1 MPIFAVSLL
10 LLRALA
16 GAGRRIARFQAAFV
30 GGWLCLVALG
40 TEARAAEGTPGRVR
54 VTYWEKWRGVEMDA
68 MKALVDDF
76 NHSQSRIEV
85 EYIPTSSVNKK
96 TLVATAGGDPPDLAG
111 VTAQDVFDFAEKG
124 ALIALDEWAQGTA
137 VAAARYIPAYWDMG
151 VYRGQLYGV
160 VSVPAV
166 NALHWNKRLF
176 RAAGLDPE
184 QPPRTIAQLDRYAK
198 RLTRSE
204 DGRIVQ
210 AGFLPSD
217 PTWWAFFWP
226 YFFHGRLWD
235 GGAHITLT
243 EPENVRAF
251 TWVQSYAKEHGVL
264 ALQNLS
270 ATFGNVA
277 SAQDPFLSEKLAMV
291 LQGVWLANY
300 AEAFAPKL
308 EWGAAP
314 FPSLNADDPP
324 VSFVDADMLVI
335 PRGAAHAR
343 EAFEFI
349 RFIAQQANTEKLC
362 LLQRKNSPL
371 ADVTPSFFEQHKNPY
386 IRMFQALPSSPA
398 ARGPLKMSVW
408 PEYRTELHAT
418 FQKVWLARATPA
430 EALAETQARMQRSL
444 DRARRRE
451 GIAPS
456 PKLLDVPVW
465 LVGGLVLALG
475 LIVAREFAQRRRYGA
490 SQRAELRALGKG
502 LAFLSPWA
510 IGLLLFVAYPVLS
523 SIVYSLCDYSLLSA
537 PRFVGLAN
545 YVDLLHDDLFF
556 IALKNTAIYALFAV
570 PLHLVAAFSLALFL
584 DANLRG
590 SGVYRTLLFLPSLTP
605 IVASSMAWL
614 WIFNPRFGVLN
625 YALDKLSFGLIP
637 PVPWL
642 NNPHTALP
650 SLVLMSVWGIGHTI
664 VVTLAAMQDV
674 PSAIYEAA
682 DIDGANLWQR
692 VWHITLPLTSPVMY
706 FNGIMGLIAALQVF
720 TQPYIMTQGGPAR
733 ATLSYSMRLYDNA
746 FTYLRMGYASA
757 MAWILFV
764 IILALTVFALKIG
777 KNRVHYTS
785 S

>member
-1 MPIFAVSLL
+1 
-10 LLRALA
+10 
-16 GAGRRIARFQAAFV
+16 
-30 GGWLCLVALG
+30 
-40 TEARAAEGTPGRVR
+40 
-54 VTYWEKWRGVEMDA
+54 
-68 MKALVDDF
+68 MKVLVDDF
-76 NHSQSRIEV
+76 NRSQSRIEV
-85 EYIPTSSVNKK
+85 EYIPTSSVSKK
-96 TLVATAGGDPPDLAG
+96 TLVATAGGEPPDLAG
-111 VTAQDVFDFAEKG
+111 LVAQDVFDFAEKG
-124 ALIALDEWAQGTA
+124 ALIALDDWARGT
-137 VAAARYIPAYWDMG
+137 VVDAARYVPAYWDMG
-151 VYRGQLYGV
+151 VARGRLYGV

-184 QPPRTIAQLDRYAK
+184 RPPRTIAELDGYAK
-198 RLTRSE
+198 RLTRVE

-235 GGAHITLT
+235 GEARVTLT
-243 EPENVRAF
+243 EPENVQAF

-270 ATFGNVA
+270 ATFGNTA

-291 LQGVWLANY
+291 LQGVWLANFVD
-300 AEAFAPKL
+300 AFAPNL
-308 EWGAAP
+308 DWGAAP
-314 FPSLNADDPP
+314 FPSIDADDPP

-335 PRGAAHAR
+335 PRGAAHPR

-349 RFIAQQANTEKLC
+349 RFLSERANTEKLC

-371 ADVTPSFFEQHKNPY
+371 MDVSASFFEKHKNPY
-386 IRMFQALPSSPA
+386 IRMFQALPSSPG

-418 FQKVWLARATPA
+418 FQKVWLARATP
-430 EALAETQARMQRSL
+430 EQALAETNARMQRSL

-451 GIAPS
+451 ATPPS
-456 PKLLDVPVW
+456 PSLLDVPLW
-465 LVGGLVLALG
+465 LVGALVAVLS
-475 LIVAREFAQRRRYGA
+475 LIVAREFVKRRRLGA
-490 SQRAELRALGKG
+490 SSRAELRALGKG
-502 LAFLSPWA
+502 LAFSSPWVV
-510 IGLLLFVAYPVLS
+510 GLLSFVAYPVLS
-523 SIVYSLCDYSLLSA
+523 SIVYSLCDYSLLTA
-537 PRFVGLAN
+537 PRFVGLGN
-545 YVDLLHDDLFF
+545 YLDLLHDDLFF
-556 IALKNTAIYALFAV
+556 ISLKNTAIYALFAV
-570 PLHLVAAFSLALFL
+570 PLHLLAAFSLALFL

-625 YALDKLSFGLIP
+625 YALGKLSFGLFP

-642 NNPHTALP
+642 SNPNTALP
-650 SLVLMSVWGIGHTI
+650 SLIMMSVWGIGHTI

-674 PSAIYEAA
+674 PSAVYEAA

-706 FNGIMGLIAALQVF
+706 FNGVMGLITALQVF

-764 IILALTVFALKIG
+764 IILGLTVFALRIG
-777 KNRVHYTS
+777 KNRMHYTS
-785 S
+785 